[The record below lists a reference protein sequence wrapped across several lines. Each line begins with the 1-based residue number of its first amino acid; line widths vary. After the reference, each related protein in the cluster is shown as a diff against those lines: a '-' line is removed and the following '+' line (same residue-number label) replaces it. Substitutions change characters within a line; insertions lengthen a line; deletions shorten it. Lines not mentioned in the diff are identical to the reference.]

1 MKKLMI
7 LIIIFFINFVQF
19 HGENIVNGI
28 LFEPNI
34 FNNIEYDWND
44 YIWDENENACCNQI
58 SEINKISINLPSKIY
73 INNGIVKKPP
83 VPICISYYITEKRI
97 YKYREKEHGLT
108 LYIKHI
114 DDKQAE
120 WLSYPIEKI
129 ELIDYSMQEMM
140 ALPPNF
146 EAEEKERNMLIEKY
160 KFLSDNEL
168 NDGYI
173 YGGNIT
179 CNISDYINF
188 PLIQGEYDIYVSRNN
203 IKSEHRIFEIIF
215 NDQKKD

>member
-1 MKKLMI
+1 MKKLI
-7 LIIIFFINFVQF
+7 ALIIIFFCIK
-19 HGENIVNGI
+19 GETVMSEI
-28 LFEPNI
+28 LFEPNA
-34 FNNIEYDWND
+34 FNNLEYDWNN

-73 INNGIVKKPP
+73 INNDTKKIP

-97 YKYREKEHGLT
+97 YKYSEKEYGLT

-114 DDKQAE
+114 DDKQTE
-120 WLSYPIEKI
+120 WLSYPIKKMG
-129 ELIDYSMQEMM
+129 LIDYSMQEMM

-168 NDGYI
+168 NDGYV
-173 YGGNIT
+173 YVGNIT
-179 CNISDYINF
+179 FNISDYIDF
-188 PLIQGEYDIYVSRNN
+188 PLIQGEYDIFVSRNN
-203 IKSEHRIFEIIF
+203 IESEHRIFEIIF
-215 NDQKKD
+215 K